1 MEPLTREKFNQS
13 IIQRVKS
20 LVDEYELFED
30 GEKIAIALSGGKD
43 SILTLHLLN
52 EFEYE
57 FNLEL
62 VAISVDEG
70 IEGYRKDG
78 IEIAR

>member
-1 MEPLTREKFNQS
+1 M
-13 IIQRVKS
+13 
-20 LVDEYELFED
+20 DEYELFED

-78 IEIAR
+78 IEIARKTPINWG

>member
-62 VAISVDEG
+62 VAI
-70 IEGYRKDG
+70 
-78 IEIAR
+78 